1 MIVQWFGPF
10 CDVLSIWL
18 VTSGGIPVSVT
29 VWDMGNQFL
38 WFEPVYEVVLVLFV
52 LFCVILRCLEI
63 KNKMCRRG
71 LLVSQVAPILCCVE
85 PFGR

>member
-10 CDVLSIWL
+10 CDVLSIWQ

-52 LFCVILRCLEI
+52 LFCVILRCFEYI
-63 KNKMCRRG
+63 YKKKNVPSWAVGEPSCTDF
-71 LLVSQVAPILCCVE
+71 VLC
-85 PFGR
+85 